1 MPISDAELSRHQH
14 MPRYYAQRAKEYERV
29 FDKPHRQPDLAR
41 LKQWLAEQFS
51 GRHVL
56 EIATGTGYWL
66 PAATSAALSWLGTD
80 INPEVLAE
88 ARAKPLDQTRV
99 SFRLANAYAPGIV
112 AAGAA
117 SPFDAGFAGLWFS
130 HVPIG
135 RQREWLQGLHSQLQP
150 GARVLLIENRY
161 VEGDSTPVHRYD
173 AEGNGYQL
181 RHLSDGSEHEVM
193 KNFPSEARMQALLA
207 GLGQDLVWREL
218 DYFWTLSYRK
228 I

>member
-1 MPISDAELSRHQH
+1 

-29 FDKPHRQPDLAR
+29 FDKPHRQPDLAQ
-41 LKQWLAEQFS
+41 LKRCLTEQFS

-66 PAATSAALSWLGTD
+66 PAATAQSLSWLGTD

-88 ARAKPLDQTRV
+88 ARAKALDPAKV
-99 SFRLANAYAPGIV
+99 SFRLADAYAPGIV
-112 AAGAA
+112 ARGAA

-130 HVPIG
+130 HVPMS

-161 VEGDSTPVHRYD
+161 VAGDSTPVHRFD

-181 RHLSDGSEHEVM
+181 RTLSDGSEHEVL
-193 KNFPSEARMQALLA
+193 KNFPGEARMQELLA

-218 DYFWTLSYRK
+218 DYFWTLSYRT